1 MALTYIKRG
10 RALDYI
16 PDADVPAGTAIKVGA
31 FVGVTN
37 HYIPAGKL
45 GTVELDGIYAIP
57 LAQGASF
64 EQGAI
69 VAIDSDG
76 NAAQVRMSD
85 LLPQQIPAASID
97 FINGI
102 FIARQPFVPGTSE
115 VFVNGLRYLP
125 VRDYKELAGDDT
137 ADGFELPGI
146 ESSDEIILKA
156 IPVIN

>member
-1 MALTYIKRG
+1 VEDLEITTLPVADCR
-10 RALDYI
+10 DI
-16 PDADVPAGTAIKVGA
+16 P
-31 FVGVTN
+31 
-37 HYIPAGKL
+37 KL
-45 GTVELDGIYAIP
+45 RTMGY
-57 LAQGASF
+57 
-64 EQGAI
+64 
-69 VAIDSDG
+69 DSDG